1 MKKSDSNKDKWTARR
16 IFALIGII
24 LLLALYGSTMVFAL
38 MDSPGSKGLFMAS
51 IFATFAI
58 PILIYAMTLVA
69 GRVRDSAMIQNDS
82 EQEDPENK

>member
-1 MKKSDSNKDKWTARR
+1 MNKNDNKDKWTAKR
-16 IFALIGII
+16 ILALIGII

-38 MDSPGSKGLFMAS
+38 MDSPNSKGLFMAS

-69 GRVRDSAMIQNDS
+69 GRVRDSAMPQNTI
-82 EQEDPENK
+82 EQDDTEDK